1 MKLSKSVLT
10 AAVFVLAA
18 LLVVE
23 EAYAGSGRRKGTAGA
38 QELLIPVGGV
48 GMALSGSFTPT
59 VTGVEAM
66 YWNPAGLSLLSGSAE
81 LMFSHMNYLAAI
93 GVEYAAAGA
102 KMGES
107 AVLGLSVQSLD
118 FGDIPVT
125 TVDLPDGSGETYSPT
140 FLTFGLTY
148 SRLMTDKI
156 SFGATAKLI
165 NEQILRQSASGFAF
179 DFGLQYRSSISGLA
193 FGVTLKNLGPTMK
206 FDGPDLENKTQ
217 LPGTEPG
224 SQERA
229 LRTIAQEFELPSTL
243 DFGVSYERRLQANI
257 LTRLSTTFEHHNYS
271 YDNIKLGVEFGYQE
285 MIFIRGGYLLS
296 TDTPDDERVYTFT
309 AGGGLHFHMA
319 ENLTVSLDYA
329 YRQAEFF
336 GDNQV
341 FALKIG
347 L

>member
-10 AAVFVLAA
+10 AAVLALA
-18 LLVVE
+18 VVLVVQH
-23 EAYAGSGRRKGTAGA
+23 AVAGSGRRAGTAGA
-38 QELLIPVGGV
+38 QELLIPVGGA

-107 AVLGLSVQSLD
+107 SVVGISVQSLD
-118 FGDIPVT
+118 FGNIPVT
-125 TVDLPDGSGETYSPT
+125 TVDLPDGTGETYSPT
-140 FLTFGLTY
+140 FLTIGLTY
-148 SRLMTDKI
+148 SRMMTDKI
-156 SFGATAKLI
+156 AFGATAKLI
-165 NEQILRQSASGFAF
+165 SESILRQTATGVAF

-206 FDGPDLENKTQ
+206 FGGPDLESKVQ

-224 SQERA
+224 SQPRA
-229 LRTIAQEFELPSTL
+229 LSTLAQEFELPSTL
-243 DFGVSYERRLQANI
+243 DFGISYERQLQAN
-257 LTRLSTTFEHHNYS
+257 LTTRLSTTFEHHNYS
-271 YDNIKLGVEFGYQE
+271 YDNIKLGVEFGYQS
-285 MIFIRGGYLLS
+285 MVFVRGGYLLS
-296 TDTPDDERVYTFT
+296 ADTPEDEKVYTFT
-309 AGGGLHFHMA
+309 VGGGVHFNMA
-319 ENLTVSLDYA
+319 ENLTFSLDYA
-329 YRQAEFF
+329 FRQAEFF

-341 FALKIG
+341 FALKVG